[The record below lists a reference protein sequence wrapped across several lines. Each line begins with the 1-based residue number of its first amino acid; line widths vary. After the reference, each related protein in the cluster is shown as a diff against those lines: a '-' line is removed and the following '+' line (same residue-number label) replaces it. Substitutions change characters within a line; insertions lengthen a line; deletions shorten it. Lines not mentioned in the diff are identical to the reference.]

1 MRKLK
6 GLKMGSNTAD
16 EHTGKFNLL
25 IDKAG
30 MANAGALVFIDF
42 Y

>member
-1 MRKLK
+1 ME
-6 GLKMGSNTAD
+6 SNTAD

-30 MANAGALVFIDF
+30 IANVGAPVLIDF